1 MTLTGTPFSFKA
13 RAYYRFKK
21 YGFLSHMI
29 HTLEGNAA
37 HLQRIKILLVVQSK
51 LVREDLGHLRETLL
65 VFLPAN
71 IKI

>member
-21 YGFLSHMI
+21 YGFLHHMI
-29 HTLEGNAA
+29 HTLEGNSA
-37 HLQRIKILLVVQSK
+37 HSKRIKILLVVQSK
-51 LVREDLGHLRETLL
+51 LVHEDLGHLGETLL